1 MEGYSAYEQ
10 ELLKQIKNIEIG
22 LKYYIKRNKELERE
36 LDNYKNAYENR
47 VNEYILLEKRIT
59 ALEEK
64 DKDYAGLD
72 AP

>member
-1 MEGYSAYEQ
+1 MEDNSAYAK

-22 LKYYIKRNKELERE
+22 LKYYIAKNKELETD
-36 LDNYKNAYENR
+36 LNYYKNAYENR
-47 VNEYILLEKRIT
+47 VNEYIQIDKRLT

-64 DKDYAGLD
+64 DKDYAGFD